1 MWHAYCN
8 VHVMKKLLISLL
20 SVACIAPVSASVGP
34 QPAPAAPAIAA
45 PRDVPFKG
53 EIKLKVD
60 ATDRVHKIF
69 RVRETIP
76 VQRAGAMV
84 LLYPQWETGSHSA
97 TQEAAPFA
105 GLQIKAGARQL
116 AWQRDVVNPF
126 AFHVDVPAG
135 VRELEI
141 AFQYLPAMYGPKL
154 ISSNMLTLPWQKV
167 ALYPA
172 GWFIRNIGIQA
183 ELTMPEG
190 FQFATA
196 LETAQSNAN
205 HVSFKSTNFED
216 LVDAPVYAGRY
227 YKRIA
232 LTAAPAI
239 PVRLNMFGDNQAALD
254 LPSELVEKFG
264 AMAKAV
270 PQLFR
275 SQHYRHFDLLMS
287 LSDVMQSGGGVEHQ
301 ESTEINVS
309 ANYARDAGEQV
320 FMANLVAHE
329 FIHSWNGRTRQP
341 ADLWS
346 PNLNLPM
353 RGSLLWV
360 YEGQTE
366 FWAHV
371 MTPHLGLRT
380 IQQSLDALALD
391 ASLMANRPGRVWK
404 SLQDSTVDAL
414 YMPAKPVNWRDWQR
428 REDYYPEGV
437 MLWLD
442 VDMLL
447 RELSG
452 DQKSMLDFAAVF
464 FGAGQDTRTITTYTF
479 DDICK
484 TLNKIAPYNWAAYFT
499 TRLQAHDDTHLLDG
513 LKRGGYRLVYTDQP
527 TEFFVQHEADL
538 GGADFSTSLG
548 LVIGKKGAVKSVSWE
563 SPAFKA
569 GISLGARL
577 LSIGDQPY
585 TDDLLK
591 KAIRDAAISKQPI
604 ALAFEA
610 DGVTQTVSI
619 AYVDSLRYPRLE
631 RIPGTADRLQKLLTS
646 PL

>member
-1 MWHAYCN
+1 
-8 VHVMKKLLISLL
+8 MKKLLLPL
-20 SVACIAPVSASVGP
+20 FTLTCLVPAYASVGP
-34 QPAPAAPAIAA
+34 QPAPATPAIAA
-45 PRDVPFKG
+45 PRDIPFKG
-53 EIKLKVD
+53 DITLKVD
-60 ATDRVHKIF
+60 ASDSVHKIF

-76 VQRAGAMV
+76 VQKAGAMV

-97 TQEAAPFA
+97 TQEAAPLA
-105 GLQIKAGARQL
+105 GLLIKAGARRL
-116 AWQRDVVNPF
+116 EWRRDVVNPF
-126 AFHVDVPAG
+126 AFHIEVPAG
-135 VRELEI
+135 ARELELE
-141 AFQYLPAMYGPKL
+141 FQYLPAANGPKL
-154 ISSNMLTLPWQKV
+154 ISRDMLTLPWSKV

-172 GWFIRNIGIQA
+172 GWFIRNIGVQA
-183 ELTMPEG
+183 ELTLPEG
-190 FQFATA
+190 FQFATS
-196 LETAQSNAN
+196 LETAQANAN
-205 HVSFKSTNFED
+205 RVSFKPASFED
-216 LVDAPVYAGRY
+216 LADAPVYAGRY
-227 YKRIA
+227 YKRVE
-232 LTAAPAI
+232 LTNAPAI

-254 LPSELVEKFG
+254 LPPALVDKFR
-264 AMAKAV
+264 AMAAAV

-287 LSDVMQSGGGVEHQ
+287 LSDVMPSGGGVEHQ

-320 FMANLVAHE
+320 LMANLVAHE

-371 MTPHLGLRT
+371 MSRRLGLRT
-380 IQQSLDALALD
+380 MEQSLDALAVD

-414 YMPAKPVNWRDWQR
+414 YMPTRPVNWRDWQR

-452 DQKSMLDFAAVF
+452 GRKSMLDFAATF
-464 FGAGQDTRTITTYTF
+464 FGPGQNSRTISTYTF
-479 DDICK
+479 DDVCK
-484 TLNKIAPYNWAAYFT
+484 ALNRIAPYNWAAYFN
-499 TRLQAHDDTHLLDG
+499 TRLNAHDDTHLLDG
-513 LKRGGYRLVYTDQP
+513 LKRGGYQLVYTDQP
-527 TEFFVQHEADL
+527 TDFFVLHEADL
-538 GGADFSTSLG
+538 GGIDLSTSLG
-548 LVIGKKGAVKSVSWE
+548 LVIGKKGAVKSVAWE

-577 LSIGDQPY
+577 RAVSVKPY
-585 TDDLLK
+585 TDDILK
-591 KAIRDAAISKQPI
+591 QAIRDAAASKQPI
-604 ALAFEA
+604 ELSFDA
-610 DGVTQTVSI
+610 DGASHIVSI
-619 AYVDSLRYPRLE
+619 AYFDSLRYPRLQ
-631 RIPGTADRLQKLLTS
+631 RISGTADRLQRLLEQDGGIGK
-646 PL
+646 

>member
-1 MWHAYCN
+1 MI
-8 VHVMKKLLISLL
+8 KLLFPLL
-20 SVACIAPVSASVGP
+20 ILVGAAQAHASAGP
-34 QPAPAAPAIAA
+34 QPTPETPAISA
-45 PRDVPFKG
+45 PRDIPFKG
-53 EIKLKVD
+53 DIQLKVD
-60 ATDRVHKIF
+60 ATDSVHKIF

-76 VQRAGAMV
+76 IQRAGAMV

-97 TQEAAPFA
+97 TQEAAPLA
-105 GLQIKAGARQL
+105 GLIIKAGTQRL
-116 AWQRDVVNPF
+116 DWRRDVVNPF
-126 AFHVDVPAG
+126 AFHVNVPVG
-135 VRELEI
+135 VKTLEI
-141 AFQYLPAMYGPKL
+141 AFQHLPAMNGPKL
-154 ISSNMLTLPWQKV
+154 ISRDMLMLPWQKV

-172 GWFIRNIGIQA
+172 GWFIRNIGVQA

-190 FQFATA
+190 FQFATS
-196 LETAQSNAN
+196 LETAQASGNR
-205 HVSFKSTNFED
+205 VIFKSASFED

-227 YKRIA
+227 YRRIELA
-232 LTAAPAI
+232 SAPAT
-239 PVRLNMFGDNQAALD
+239 PVRLNMFGDSQAALD
-254 LPSELVEKFG
+254 LPPGLIAKFG
-264 AMAKAV
+264 ALAKAA

-275 SQHYRHFDLLMS
+275 SQHYRHFDFLMS

-309 ANYARDAGEQV
+309 ANYAHDAGEQA

-371 MTPHLGLRT
+371 MTPRLGLRT
-380 IQQSLDALALD
+380 VQQSLDALALD
-391 ASLMANRPGRVWK
+391 AALMANRPGRSWK

-414 YMPAKPVNWRDWQR
+414 YMPAKPVHWRDWQR
-428 REDYYPEGV
+428 REDYYAEGV

-447 RELSG
+447 RELTG
-452 DQKSMLDFAAVF
+452 ERKSMLDFAAVF
-464 FGAGQDTRTITTYTF
+464 FGAGHDTRTITTYTF
-479 DDICK
+479 EDICK
-484 TLNKIAPYNWAAYFT
+484 TLNRIAPYDWATYFKQ
-499 TRLQAHDDTHLLDG
+499 RLQAHDDVHLLDG

-538 GGADFSTSLG
+538 GGTDLSTSLG
-548 LVIGKKGAVKSVSWE
+548 LVIGRKGAVKSVAWE
-563 SPAFKA
+563 GPAFKA

-577 LSIGDQPY
+577 TSVNGQPY

-591 KAIRDAAISKQPI
+591 QAIRDAAASKQAI
-604 ALAFEA
+604 ALSFEA
-610 DGVTQTVSI
+610 DGATQAASI
-619 AYVDSLRYPRLE
+619 PYFDSLRYPRLE
-631 RIPGTADRLQKLLTS
+631 RIPGTADRLQRLLTT